1 MNPNA
6 VSSDEWEDCPKGT
19 LQSVANRSRRQRT
32 IKRAAWAIPLTLVM
46 LLAWAGWLPSPFS
59 SKSSALACDQVVKL
73 LPDYAS
79 NSLSVTRRAQVEQH
93 LKKCPFCA
101 EKLRTIQA
109 TQSVVENST
118 VGLSCTRSD
127 DSVRYARRP
136 TDSASREIS
145 FRITVCRCPLI
156 KPSVFN
162 LPIRIVTVSRV
173 VPIRFA
179 IS

>member
-1 MNPNA
+1 M
-6 VSSDEWEDCPKGT
+6 
-19 LQSVANRSRRQRT
+19 
-32 IKRAAWAIPLTLVM
+32 KRAAWAIPLTLVV

-59 SKSSALACDQVVKL
+59 PKSSALACDQVVKL
-73 LPDYAS
+73 LPDYVS
-79 NSLSVTRRAQVEQH
+79 NSLSAIRRAQVEQH

-101 EKLRTIQA
+101 EKLKAIRA
-109 TQSVVENST
+109 TQSVVGDSV
-118 VGLSCTRSD
+118 VGDSAVDRIATRSN

-136 TDSASREIS
+136 TDSASREMS
-145 FRITVCRCPLI
+145 LRITVCRCPLI